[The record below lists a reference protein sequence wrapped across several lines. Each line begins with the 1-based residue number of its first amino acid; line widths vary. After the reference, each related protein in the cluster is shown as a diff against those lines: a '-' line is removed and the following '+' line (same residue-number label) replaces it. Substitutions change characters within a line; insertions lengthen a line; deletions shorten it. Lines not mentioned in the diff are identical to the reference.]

1 MNNIFEKLG
10 HAGRMI
16 YGSKSRYC
24 FQYPTHEIYFNA
36 NIIINGK
43 KEWWGDIDLTIDRPI
58 LKEIAT
64 DLQQS
69 LFILSEMDARFENE
83 NLSKEEFEKRARA
96 VINPKDG
103 E

>member
-1 MNNIFEKLG
+1 MKKTFKKLG
-10 HAGRMI
+10 HTGRMI
-16 YGSKSRYC
+16 SGSKSVYC
-24 FQYPTHEIYFNA
+24 FQYPTHEVYFNA
-36 NIIINGK
+36 NIIVNGK
-43 KEWWGDIDLTIDRPI
+43 KEWHGDIDLTIDRPI
-58 LKEIAT
+58 LEEIAT

-96 VINPKDG
+96 VIHPKDG

>member
-10 HAGRMI
+10 HVGRMI
-16 YGSKSRYC
+16 SGSKSRYY
-24 FQYPTHEIYFNA
+24 FQYPTHEVYFNA
-36 NIIINGK
+36 NIIVCGK
-43 KEWWGDIDLTIDRPI
+43 KEWYGDIDLTTDRPI
-58 LKEIAT
+58 LEEIAT

-96 VINPKDG
+96 VIEPKD